1 MFIFANEFVKRLK
14 EIIMKTVKLTRE
26 EALKRVQASIDKKK
40 AFVAELEKSMREEY
54 RKETGQDAKYFSVL

>member
-1 MFIFANEFVKRLK
+1 MRT
-14 EIIMKTVKLTRE
+14 MKLTRE

>member
-1 MFIFANEFVKRLK
+1 MGTI
-14 EIIMKTVKLTRE
+14 KLTRE

-40 AFVAELEKSMREEY
+40 AFVTELERSMREEY

>member
-1 MFIFANEFVKRLK
+1 MRTEFVKRLK
-14 EIIMKTVKLTRE
+14 KKMMRTMKLTRE
-26 EALKRVQASIDKKK
+26 EALRRVQASIDKKK